1 MNSGSLASL
10 DWGSV
15 ALFAVVAAAL
25 VWALVIFLRQNRE
38 DLDNLQK
45 TLDSERE
52 DNGKE

>member
-25 VWALVIFLRQNRE
+25 VWALIVFLRQNSK
-38 DLDNLQK
+38 DLDSLQR
-45 TLDSERE
+45 TLEIERE
-52 DNGKE
+52 EDEKQ